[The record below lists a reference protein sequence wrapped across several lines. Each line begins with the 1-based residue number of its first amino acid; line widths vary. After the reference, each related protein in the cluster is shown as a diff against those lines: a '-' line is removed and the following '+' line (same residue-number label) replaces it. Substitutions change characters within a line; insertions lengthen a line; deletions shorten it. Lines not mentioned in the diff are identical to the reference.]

1 MIMKI
6 QKENNNMKKLLVSLI
21 CVFLICGFIFAG
33 GSGEQ
38 KSASTG
44 EIKYKDSVVCADGSQ
59 ITTGDPQAINNLQH
73 NRLFK
78 CSHNTLVSY
87 NTAEAKYEP
96 ELATSWEWSPDLL
109 TLTLKLR
116 DDVTFQNGEKFT
128 AKDVEYS
135 YKRIMEMNSTASSK
149 FVGVL
154 DHVEVVDDYTV
165 KLVLVKPNV
174 DWLDTLALPLASI
187 VNQKAIEAD
196 ELKGPWIGTGMW
208 IITDLEEGDFVH
220 MVKND
225 NYWGEKTA
233 TRELTLR
240 YISESSARLI
250 ALQNGEVDVCIGP
263 ASTEKSYVLEDPNLE
278 LIEIP
283 SATCCYFAFNT
294 SKGPGSDENLRL
306 ALAHCINYDDVI
318 LGASSG
324 EGTRAI
330 TNWGPITYGY
340 YDGFGDYTYDLEL
353 AKQYLA
359 KSAYKTLTISVKDSA
374 RLRAAQI
381 IQANAKE
388 IGLTINI
395 EELEAAALTAKSA
408 FKTAE
413 HESMIY
419 TLGWNS
425 YGDDASRAYG
435 KGSNTNKATLSDD
448 RVMELLELGRSCT
461 DDTQRKQYYAE
472 IQTLNHEHAWYLPLF
487 YTELSVAINKGV
499 SGVIWEGHQS
509 HDYSRI
515 EVSL

>member
-1 MIMKI
+1 
-6 QKENNNMKKLLVSLI
+6 MKKLLVSLI
-21 CVFLICGFIFAG
+21 CVFLICGFVFAG

-38 KSASTG
+38 KTTTG
-44 EIKYKDSVVCADGSQ
+44 EVKYKEAVVCADGSQ
-59 ITTGDPQAINNLQH
+59 ITTGDPQSINNIQH

-87 NTAEAKYEP
+87 NSAEAKYEP
-96 ELATSWEWSPDLL
+96 ELATSWEWNADL
-109 TLTLKLR
+109 TELTLKLR
-116 DDVTFQNGEKFT
+116 NDVTFQNGEKFT
-128 AKDVEYS
+128 ANDVKYS
-135 YKRIMEMNSTASSK
+135 YERIMSLNSTASSK

-154 DHVEVVDDYTV
+154 DHTEVIDDYTV

-196 ELKGPWIGTGMW
+196 PLKGPWVGTGMW
-208 IITDLEEGDFVH
+208 TITALEEGDYVH

-225 NYWGEKTA
+225 NYWGEKTP

-240 YISESSARLI
+240 YMGEASARLI
-250 ALQNGEVDVCIGP
+250 ALQNGEVDVCISP
-263 ASTEKSYVLEDPNLE
+263 ANTEKGYVEEDPNLK

-283 SATCCYFAFNT
+283 SSTCCYFAFNT

-306 ALAHCINYDDVI
+306 ALAHCINYEDVI

-330 TNWGPITYGY
+330 SNWGPATYGY
-340 YDGFGDYTYDLEL
+340 YDGFGDYKFDLDL
-353 AKQYLA
+353 AKQYLE
-359 KSAYKTLTISVKDSA
+359 KSAYKTITISVKDNA

-381 IQANAKE
+381 IHANAKE
-388 IGLTINI
+388 IGLTVVI

-419 TLGWNS
+419 TMGWNS

-435 KGSNTNKATLSDD
+435 KNSNTNKATLSND
-448 RVMELLELGRSCT
+448 RVMELLELGRQCT
-461 DDTQRKQYYAE
+461 DDAKRKEYYKE
-472 IQTLNHEHAWYLPLF
+472 IQVLNHEHAWYIPLY
-487 YTELSVAINKGV
+487 YTELSIAINKGV
-499 SGVIWEGHQS
+499 SGIIWEGHQA
-509 HDYSRI
+509 HDYSNI
-515 EVSL
+515 VVTV

>member
-1 MIMKI
+1 
-6 QKENNNMKKLLVSLI
+6 MKKLLVSLI
-21 CVFLICGFIFAG
+21 CVFMVCSFVFAG
-33 GSGEQ
+33 GSSEKETATKELQ
-38 KSASTG
+38 
-44 EIKYKDSVVCADGSQ
+44 YKESVVCADGSQ

-87 NTAEAKYEP
+87 NSAEAKYEP
-96 ELATSWEWSPDLL
+96 ELATSWEWSSDLL

-116 DDVTFQNGEKFT
+116 DDVYFQNGEKFT
-128 AKDVEYS
+128 AKDVAYS
-135 YKRIMEMNSTASSK
+135 YDRIMGMNSTASSK

-154 DHVEVVDDYTV
+154 DHTEIVDDYTV

-196 ELKGPWIGTGMW
+196 PLKGPWVGTGMW
-208 IITDLEEGDFVH
+208 IITELEEGDFVH
-220 MVKND
+220 MVKNE
-225 NYWGEKTA
+225 NYWGGTTHTK
-233 TRELTLR
+233 ELTLR
-240 YISESSARLI
+240 YISEASARLI

-263 ASTEKSYVLEDPNLE
+263 AETEKGYIEEDPNLV
-278 LIEIP
+278 LIDIP

-306 ALAHCINYDDVI
+306 AFAHCINYEDVI
-318 LGASSG
+318 LGAASG
-324 EGTRAI
+324 DGKRAI
-330 TNWGPITYGY
+330 SNWGPVTFGY

-359 KSAYKTLTISVKDSA
+359 KSAYKEITISVKDNA

-388 IGLTINI
+388 IGLTVNI

-413 HESMIY
+413 HEAMLY

-435 KGSNTNKATLSDD
+435 KNSNTNKATLSDD
-448 RVMELLELGRSCT
+448 RVMELLALARECT
-461 DDTQRKQYYAE
+461 DNELRKTYYAE
-472 IQTLNHEHAWYLPLF
+472 IQTLNHEHAWYIPLY
-487 YTELSVAINKGV
+487 YTGLSVAINKGV
-499 SGVIWEGHQS
+499 TGVIWEGHQS
-509 HDYSRI
+509 HDYSNI
-515 EVSL
+515 EVVL

>member
-1 MIMKI
+1 
-6 QKENNNMKKLLVSLI
+6 MKKAIITILCLLLVSAF
-21 CVFLICGFIFAG
+21 VFAG
-33 GSGEQ
+33 GSNEGAAA
-38 KSASTG
+38 SAAP
-44 EIKYKDSVVCADGSQ
+44 KYKEAVVCADGSQ
-59 ITTGDPQAINNLQH
+59 ITTGDPQSINNLQH

-87 NTAEAKYEP
+87 NSAAAVYEP
-96 ELATSWEWSPDLL
+96 ELATSWEWSSDLL

-128 AKDVEYS
+128 ANDVKYS
-135 YKRIMEMNSTASSK
+135 YERIMGMNSTASSK

-165 KLVLVKPNV
+165 KLVLVSPNV

-196 ELKGPWIGTGMW
+196 PLKGPWVGTGMW

-225 NYWGEKTA
+225 NYWGGTTP

-263 ASTEKSYVLEDPNLE
+263 ASTEKGFIEEDPTLE

-306 ALAHCINYDDVI
+306 ALAHCINYEDVI

-330 TNWGPITYGY
+330 SNWGPATYGY
-340 YDGFGDYTYDLEL
+340 YDGFGDYSFDLAL
-353 AKQYLA
+353 AKEYLA

-374 RLRAAQI
+374 RLRAAQV

-435 KGSNTNKATLSDD
+435 KNSNTNKATLSND
-448 RVMELLELGRSCT
+448 RVMELLKLARECT
-461 DDTQRKQYYAE
+461 DDAQRKSYYAE
-472 IQTLNHEHAWYLPLF
+472 IQTLNHEHAWYIPLF
-487 YTELSVAINKGV
+487 YTELSVAVNKGV

-509 HDYSRI
+509 HDYSNI
-515 EVSL
+515 VVSI

>member
-1 MIMKI
+1 
-6 QKENNNMKKLLVSLI
+6 MKKAIIIILSLMF
-21 CVFLICGFIFAG
+21 VATFAFAG
-33 GSGEQ
+33 GSGETQ
-38 KSASTG
+38 AAASN
-44 EIKYKDSVVCADGSQ
+44 EPVYKESIVLGDGSQ
-59 ITTGDPQAINNLQH
+59 ITTGDPQSINNMQH
-73 NRLFK
+73 NRIFK

-87 NTAEAKYEP
+87 NSSAATYEP
-96 ELATSWEWSPDLL
+96 ELATSWEWSDDLL

-128 AKDVEYS
+128 ANDVKYS
-135 YKRIMEMNSTASSK
+135 YERIMDMNSTASSK

-208 IITDLEEGDFVH
+208 IITDLEEGDYVH
-220 MVKND
+220 MVKNE
-225 NYWGEKTA
+225 NYWGGTTPTK
-233 TRELTLR
+233 ELTFR
-240 YISESSARLI
+240 YIPEESARLI
-250 ALQNGEVDVCIGP
+250 ALQNGEIDVCIGP
-263 ASTEKSYVLEDPNLE
+263 ADTELDFIRNDKNLV

-283 SATCCYFAFNT
+283 SATCCYFSFNT
-294 SKGPGSDENLRL
+294 AKGPGSDENLRL
-306 ALAHCINYDDVI
+306 ALAYCINYEDVI
-318 LGASSG
+318 IGASSG
-324 EGTRAI
+324 TGTRAI
-330 TNWGPITYGY
+330 SNWGPVTFGY
-340 YDGFGDYTYDLEL
+340 YDGFGDYERNLDL
-353 AKQYLA
+353 AKEYLA
-359 KSAYKTLTISVKDSA
+359 KSAYKEILISVRDDE
-374 RLRAAQI
+374 RMRAAQI
-381 IQANAKE
+381 IQSNARE
-388 IGLTINI
+388 IGLTVNI
-395 EELEAAALTAKSA
+395 EKIEAAALTAKSA